1 MNWRIEA
8 PNFVERIN
16 NPKSFYLT
24 EFSSGAVKALND
36 RINEAIELGQPIFS
50 IYVESPGGDVYSL
63 TAMLSIISAAR
74 QKGLQ
79 IATICSGFAASA
91 AAFIFCF
98 GDNGLRFM
106 GEHASI
112 MIHGFQV
119 GGIEGKATEQK
130 GFLTEVVKKEDS
142 VMQII
147 STHLKGGKNKEWLRK
162 ELSKRKDVDWYLT
175 SKEAFELGITDHVG
189 LPVFCLS
196 LIPQISI
203 EL

>member
-1 MNWRIEA
+1 MNWKIEA

-24 EFSSGAVKALND
+24 EFSPFAVKALND

-50 IYVESPGGDVYSL
+50 IYIESPGGDVYSL
-63 TAMLSIISAAR
+63 TAMMSILSSAR
-74 QKGLQ
+74 QKGLK

-119 GGIEGKATEQK
+119 GGIGGKATEQK
-130 GFLTEVVKKEDS
+130 GFLTEVVKKEDA
-142 VMQII
+142 VLQII
-147 STHLKGGKNKEWLRK
+147 STHMKGNRGKEWLRK
-162 ELSKRKDVDWYLT
+162 ELGKRKDADWYL
-175 SKEAFELGITDHVG
+175 SAEEAKELDIANHIG

-196 LIPQISI
+196 LVPEVSI